1 MTTSSDV
8 LLTADDARV
17 TVLRSLASS
26 AFGAWVLEL
35 PDKIEVEDLY
45 PPSAPGNEPG
55 FVAALPVSN
64 GRVGGL
70 ARRFVRADVKI
81 TVEGD
86 DEDQLGDLAGLGGS
100 TSTVDRVLSE
110 AADRVS
116 GEFFLESDISKA
128 GLNGWVPLVDFEV
141 GDLVWVRVLGRLV
154 RLPVTRIDPVV
165 SEHDV
170 VDWTVHVGGQV
181 VSDDD
186 ARLAENDVVRAA
198 LVQDRRE
205 LAGVVGGLSRRVS
218 RAQGTADGA
227 QVSAESAQGTADLAV
242 SRASELESFLAGG
255 GDGDLVGALAAIN
268 KQLAAQDEPA
278 ASGLVPAY
286 LRINAQ
292 LWEAQKLINEQQKL
306 IDAAQ
311 TSALEAQRKAVK
323 AQAGLIGFEHFR
335 NHGEFYI
342 TPFIEKS
349 NIFLGG
355 SIFGAQTYVFN
366 FDGVSGTPV
375 GCRSVRRD
383 GKGMV
388 EILESGVWEF
398 RARVRL
404 RGAVGFSEGDFS
416 IERYSGSSGGGD
428 SPTLVGTNGSG
439 TYEWSGVREMRRGDV
454 VCVTVSSMASSFMG
468 MFGGPSWTLLL
479 CRQISRS

>member
-1 MTTSSDV
+1 MTASDV

-55 FVAALPVSN
+55 FVAALSVSN

-81 TVEGD
+81 TVEGEHE
-86 DEDQLGDLAGLGGS
+86 DELGDLAGLGGS

-110 AADRVS
+110 ASERVS

-128 GLNGWVPLVDFEV
+128 GLNCWTPMVDFEV
-141 GDLVWVRVLGRLV
+141 GDLVWVRVLGRFV

-218 RAQGTADGA
+218 RAQS
-227 QVSAESAQGTADLAV
+227 SAEVAQGTADKAV
-242 SRASELESFLAGG
+242 ERASGVEEFLSGG
-255 GDGDLVGALAAIN
+255 GDLVGSLAAIN
-268 KQLAAQDEPA
+268 SQLAEQGEAA

-286 LRINAQ
+286 LRLNTQ

-311 TSALEAQRKAVK
+311 TSALEAQRKAVE

-404 RGAVGFSEGDFS
+404 RGAVGFSEGDFA

>member
-1 MTTSSDV
+1 MVTLISDGGQMTVGRRLASHVWGQFSVTLPEGEKQKDPDDDRIV
-8 LLTADDARV
+8 DGYVYRPDDAGRG
-17 TVLRSLASS
+17 R
-26 AFGAWVLEL
+26 GEL
-35 PDKIEVEDLY
+35 T
-45 PPSAPGNEPG
+45 
-55 FVAALPVSN
+55 FM
-64 GRVGGL
+64 
-70 ARRFVRADVKI
+70 RADAKLDMNASRSDLEA
-81 TVEGD
+81 TLDGASRRTEGD
-86 DEDQLGDLAGLGGS
+86 VFYSREISGLGLGRAVPG
-100 TSTVDRVLSE
+100 VDYT
-110 AADRVS
+110 
-116 GEFFLESDISKA
+116 
-128 GLNGWVPLVDFEV
+128 V
-141 GDLVWVRVLGRLV
+141 GDVVSVLVWGRRLT
-154 RLPVTRIDPVV
+154 LPVTAVTAV
-165 SEHDV
+165 SDTSGGAPWRV
-170 VDWTVHVGGQV
+170 QVGGQV
-181 VSDDD
+181 LRD
-186 ARLAENDVVRAA
+186 AAA
-198 LVQDRRE
+198 LRKRNDDLQAQIAVEKRQRLRQVGTVDRK
-205 LAGVVGGLSRRVS
+205 AT
-218 RAQGTADGA
+218 RAQGTADKA
-227 QVSAESAQGTADLAV
+227 AE
-242 SRASELESFLAGG
+242 RASELQKFLSGSDG
-255 GDGDLVGALAAIN
+255 GDLVGALDAIN
-268 KQLAAQDEPA
+268 KQLAAQEEPA

-292 LWEAQKLINEQQKL
+292 LWEAQQLINEQQKL

-311 TSALEAQRKAVK
+311 TSALEAQRKAVE

-342 TPFIEKS
+342 TPLIEKS
-349 NIFLGG
+349 NISLGG

-404 RGAVGFSEGDFS
+404 RGAVGFSEGDFA
-416 IERYSGSSGGGD
+416 IERYSGSSGGGY

-468 MFGGPSWTLLL
+468 MFGGPAWTLLM

>member
-1 MTTSSDV
+1 MTASDV

-55 FVAALPVSN
+55 FVAALPVDG

-81 TVEGD
+81 TVEGEHED
-86 DEDQLGDLAGLGGS
+86 DLGDLAGLGGS

-255 GDGDLVGALAAIN
+255 GDGDLVDALAAIN
-268 KQLAAQDEPA
+268 SQLAEQGEAA

-286 LRINAQ
+286 LRLNTQ

-311 TSALEAQRKAVK
+311 DKAREAQKAAVN
-323 AQAGLIGFEHFR
+323 AQASMLKMTRE
-335 NHGEFYI
+335 Y
-342 TPFIEKS
+342 
-349 NIFLGG
+349 
-355 SIFGAQTYVFN
+355 
-366 FDGVSGTPV
+366 
-375 GCRSVRRD
+375 
-383 GKGMV
+383 M
-388 EILESGVWEF
+388 
-398 RARVRL
+398 
-404 RGAVGFSEGDFS
+404 
-416 IERYSGSSGGGD
+416 SGSFVAEADRTSYVPYLGVGVVMPRNERWLRVYRTPGMKKNASVLVIYNNAD
-428 SPTLVGTNGSG
+428 SRLYSAHHNSSEWKLQRADSSNLQQALSKDGYIDQWEIWLPLGS
-439 TYEWSGVREMRRGDV
+439 VAA
-454 VCVTVSSMASSFMG
+454 SMIIVDSI
-468 MFGGPSWTLLL
+468 PWK
-479 CRQISRS
+479 